1 MPDLPNVT
9 NIADSN
15 SPVLESPTK
24 IEKYGYTSAKDLNE
38 TQEALI
44 RNQAK
49 LSGLVTDVDEELVK
63 LTSILAAQSSAYA
76 AAISEVEN
84 NLDSGYPEV
93 DGVFFDLH
101 ATTGVTLGSTTAQL
115 DTEYGQAIIAPVNT
129 NALNQLVVLDSANNP
144 LVPKDTVVS
153 YRSDTSGDAPSGSF
167 TVDEDGDNVSRGFD
181 DRPYTAWSQVPSEMY
196 LWVQIQYPVV
206 VMSNRMTNAVVLH
219 PYPELGVHLVKA
231 QYQTAGAWLDL
242 FSGEELA
249 RKRRWVIP
257 PTAITAVRYCFKNTY
272 GAAAVGAYRFA
283 SHYYEWNSS
292 ATLAMDTT
300 DWNSA
305 GTLSSILITTPSSV
319 YPSTSYDSGSPTFE
333 ISLSLLD
340 DKTPQIV
347 EGVLARF

>member
-1 MPDLPNVT
+1 MPDIPNT
-9 NIADSN
+9 TTIADSN

-24 IEKYGYTSAKDLNE
+24 IEKYGQTSAKDLNE
-38 TQEALI
+38 TQEALL

-49 LSGLVTDVDEELVK
+49 LAGLITNLDAELQR

-76 AAISEVEN
+76 AAISDVEN
-84 NLDSGYPEV
+84 SVDSGYPEV
-93 DGVFFDLH
+93 EGVFFDMH
-101 ATTGVTLGSTTAQL
+101 ATTGVDQGTTTAQL
-115 DTEYGQAIIAPVNT
+115 DTEYGQAIIPPINT

-144 LVPKDTVVS
+144 LVPKETAIS

-167 TVDEDGDNVSRGFD
+167 TYDEDENSVPRAFD
-181 DRPYTAWSQVPSEMY
+181 DKPYTAWSQVPSELY

-231 QYQTAGAWLDL
+231 QYQTAGAWTDL

-249 RKRRWVIP
+249 RRRRWVIP

-272 GAAAVGAYRFA
+272 GAAGVGAYRFA

-300 DWNSA
+300 DWNPA
-305 GTLSSILITTPSSV
+305 GTLSSIVMSTPSSV
-319 YPSTSYDSGSPTFE
+319 YPSASYDAGSPTFE
-333 ISLSLLD
+333 VSLSLLD
-340 DKTPQIV
+340 DNTPQIV
-347 EGVLARF
+347 EGMLAYF